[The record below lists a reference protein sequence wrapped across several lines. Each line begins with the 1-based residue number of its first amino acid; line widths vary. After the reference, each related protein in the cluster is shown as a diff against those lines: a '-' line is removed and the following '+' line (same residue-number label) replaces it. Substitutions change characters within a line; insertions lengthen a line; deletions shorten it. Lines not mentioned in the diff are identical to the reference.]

1 MTFGVAYSSD
11 MSREL
16 TVERDENAWSE
27 SMPPPTGLTR
37 DQRREL
43 REAQELLRRQGEALA
58 SGRKAK
64 RPRPFTYTWSDLE
77 AAFGRS
83 KRQLQR
89 WAARGD
95 FDPADFA
102 SVAKLLRERE
112 ASKQE
117 RKE

>member
-16 TVERDENAWSE
+16 TVELDENAWSE
-27 SMPPPTGLTR
+27 STQSPTGLTR
-37 DQRREL
+37 EQRREL
-43 REAQELLRRQGEALA
+43 REAQEILRRQGEALA
-58 SGRKAK
+58 AGRRAK
-64 RPRPFTYTWSDLE
+64 RPRPFPYTWSDLE

-95 FDPADFA
+95 FDPRDFA
-102 SVAKLLRERE
+102 SVVKLLRERGG
-112 ASKQE
+112 SK
-117 RKE
+117 

>member
-1 MTFGVAYSSD
+1 VAYSSD
-11 MSREL
+11 MIREL

-37 DQRREL
+37 EQRREL
-43 REAQELLRRQGEALA
+43 REAQQLLQRQGEALA

-89 WAARGD
+89 WVARGD

-102 SVAKLLRERE
+102 SVAKLLRTRNP
-112 ASKQE
+112 
-117 RKE
+117 KETP

>member
-27 SMPPPTGLTR
+27 SMPSPTGLAR
-37 DQRREL
+37 EQRREL

-58 SGRKAK
+58 SGRRAK

-77 AAFGRS
+77 TAFGRS

-102 SVAKLLRERE
+102 SVAKLLRAR
-112 ASKQE
+112 SGL
-117 RKE
+117 RTDTI